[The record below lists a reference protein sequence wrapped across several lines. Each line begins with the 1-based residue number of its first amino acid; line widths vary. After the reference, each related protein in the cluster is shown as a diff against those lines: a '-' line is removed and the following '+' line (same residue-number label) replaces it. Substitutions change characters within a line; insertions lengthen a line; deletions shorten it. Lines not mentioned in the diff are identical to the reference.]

1 MATYLPPFFFLDSPS
16 IEKLIP
22 LSSPDSLD
30 STHPT
35 LDSPCSS
42 ITSICTGEGQAVYS
56 GMRIEPANTN
66 WRMADESW
74 PTAGSKPD
82 FGKGFLGKMMENQ
95 IVEDPNRLHN
105 TSGTLLSYQPLHT
118 QQNFLL
124 THDLDSSTSES
135 QQYFSGC
142 NSQSSGLISS
152 FSSPSSYSFSPIVH
166 NPHTSGMLQ
175 SQSQLSLQDAREP
188 TPAIT
193 YSPQPYTR
201 YPNSNTGT
209 FREDIN
215 CKFCVQWSHN
225 LCTDQKQREWEE
237 GSQVQN
243 SGIEWSVK
251 LKSNL

>member
-1 MATYLPPFFFLDSPS
+1 MSLLWLPISLFILFLGSPS
-16 IEKLIP
+16 IEKFIP
-22 LSSPDSLD
+22 LPPPDSLD

-35 LDSPCSS
+35 LDLPCSS
-42 ITSICTGEGQAVYS
+42 ITSICTREGQAVNS
-56 GMRIEPANTN
+56 GMRIEPENTN
-66 WRMADESW
+66 WRVADESW

-95 IVEDPNRLHN
+95 IVEDPNRL
-105 TSGTLLSYQPLHT
+105 
-118 QQNFLL
+118 
-124 THDLDSSTSES
+124 
-135 QQYFSGC
+135 
-142 NSQSSGLISS
+142 QSFGLISS

-175 SQSQLSLQDAREP
+175 SLSQLSLQDAREP

-193 YSPQPYTR
+193 YSPQPYTL
-201 YPNSNTGT
+201 YPNSNTET
-209 FREDIN
+209 LPEDIN

-243 SGIEWSVK
+243 SWYRMEC
-251 LKSNL
+251 